1 MNTLSKER
9 KAQIER
15 YCAITD
21 AIGHNFAPLKL
32 VDLNYD
38 EKKGWVKTFEKVD
51 PSIFDDSET
60 ELREILDAVDTKKIK
75 YCEHNVTGK
84 RYRINQRMKI
94 MRHNFDVEIEQELN

>member
-1 MNTLSKER
+1 MPNYLNKNGETYTEQELISYARLEGLTLQEYIS
-9 KAQIER
+9 
-15 YCAITD
+15 
-21 AIGHNFAPLKL
+21 N
-32 VDLNYD
+32 
-38 EKKGWVKTFEKVD
+38 KTFEKVD

-94 MRHNFDVEIEQELN
+94 MRHDFDVGIEQKLN

>member
-9 KAQIER
+9 RAQIDR
-15 YCAITD
+15 YCTITSAIE
-21 AIGHNFAPLKL
+21 HNFTPLKI

-60 ELREILDAVDTKKIK
+60 ELTEILDTVDTKKIK

-84 RYRINQRMKI
+84 RYRINQRMKL
-94 MRHNFDVEIEQELN
+94 MRYDFDVKKGVA